1 MAARHPEYLPAMQL
15 NAWRV
20 TRARSMRA
28 RNSILRGILLLA
40 LSACGSDNVLAPV
53 GTGQSTANCN
63 GSCASAGQVLAP
75 SDVEQVL
82 AQGINEARARG
93 RAATL
98 AVVDRVGNV
107 LAVYRMGAAS
117 SRQVLIASSLDS
129 AGNPSTQG
137 GLEGIRLP
145 VPGTGLATLH
155 LDDQAAIAKAVTA
168 AYLSTEGNAFS
179 TRTAS
184 QIIGKHFD
192 PQEQGQPSGPLFGV
206 QFSQLACSDF
216 SARFNG
222 SAPAAGPHRSPLG
235 LSADPG
241 GFPLYKGGTVVGAV
255 GALADGLYSIDN
267 STSDTVIDED
277 EAIAYA
283 ATYGFGAPIDRRAD
297 QITIAGRTL
306 RFSDIDYGQL
316 AVDPAQAPGFSTLGP
331 GLGALIATNGYAAS
345 SIQAGLPFDQGPSG
359 IRPDGGAAFPGQD
372 AFVFVDDR
380 NAPRYAPRNATDGVN
395 GLTGNEVTQ
404 VLRSALSV
412 ASEARSQIRLPLGTQ
427 ARVTIAVVDTNG
439 VILGIVA
446 SRDAPLFGADVS
458 VQKARS
464 AAFFSS
470 ASAAAYLAA
479 LPDARYLTT
488 DSAGIHVQSVT
499 LSSYTLALQGFLADP
514 TALIDGVIAYS
525 NRSIGNLSRPLFP
538 DGIDG
543 SPPGPLSKP
552 PPEWSPFSTG
562 LQLDLSINAILQHV
576 LFVAGAGLPD
586 VFQGASLYGEGCTGV
601 SLASNVASATRVNSD
616 VRLGNGLQI
625 FAGSVPIF
633 RGSTLVGAIGVSGD
647 GVDQDDMVAILGLAQ
662 ASNTLQGAIGNAPS
676 ARRADTLSPQGV
688 RLKYVQCPQAP
699 FTNSTAENVCAG
711 L

>member
-1 MAARHPEYLPAMQL
+1 MSLRSSLPVGVM
-15 NAWRV
+15 
-20 TRARSMRA
+20 
-28 RNSILRGILLLA
+28 LLA
-40 LSACGSDNVLAPV
+40 LAACGSDSVQAPG
-53 GTGQSTANCN
+53 GTDQTSTGCN
-63 GSCASAGQVLAP
+63 GSCSSAGQVLTQ
-75 SDVEQVL
+75 SDVQQVL
-82 AQGINEARARG
+82 ARGINEARARG
-93 RAATL
+93 HPATL

-117 SRQVLIASSLDS
+117 SRQVLIASTPDG

-155 LDDQAAIAKAVTA
+155 LDDQAAIAKAITA

-184 QIIGKHFD
+184 QIIERHFD

-241 GFPLYKGGTVVGAV
+241 GFPLYKGGSVVGAV

-267 STSDTVIDED
+267 STNSTATDED

-297 QITIAGRTL
+297 QIAVAGRTL
-306 RFSDIDYGQL
+306 RFSNVDYSQL
-316 AVDPAQAPGFSTLGP
+316 AANPAQAPAFSTLDPSVGV
-331 GLGALIATNGYAAS
+331 LIATSGYAAS
-345 SIQAGLPFDQGPSG
+345 AIRSGLPFDQAPSG
-359 IRPDGGAAFPGQD
+359 IRPDNGSTFPSQD
-372 AFVFVDDR
+372 AFVFVDDS
-380 NAPRYAPRNATDGVN
+380 NAPRYAPRNGTDGAN
-395 GLTGNEVTQ
+395 GLTSAEVTQ

-412 ASEARSQIRLPLGTQ
+412 ANEARTQIRRPLGTQ

-439 VILGIVA
+439 VILGMVA
-446 SRDAPLFGADVS
+446 SRDAPVFGADVS

-470 ASAAAYLAA
+470 ASAAPYVSA

-488 DSAGIHVQSVT
+488 DSVGIHVQSIT
-499 LSSYTLALQGFLADP
+499 LGSYPRALQSFLADP
-514 TALIDGVIAYS
+514 TALSDGLIAYS
-525 NRSIGNLSRPLFP
+525 NRAIGSLSRPLFP

-543 SPPGPLSKP
+543 SPPGPLSKAAP
-552 PPEWSPFSTG
+552 GWSPFSTG
-562 LQLDLSINAILQHV
+562 IQLDLSINAILQHV
-576 LFVAGAGLPD
+576 LFVAGGGLPD
-586 VFQGASLYGEGCTGV
+586 VAPGCTGV
-601 SLASNVASATRVNSD
+601 DLATNASSATRVNSD

-633 RGSTLVGAIGVSGD
+633 RGSSLIGAVGVSGD
-647 GVDQDDMVAILGLAQ
+647 GVDQDDMVAILGLGQ
-662 ASNTLQGAIGNAPS
+662 ASSALNGAIGNAPS

-699 FTNSTAENVCAG
+699 FINSTAENVCAG

>member
-1 MAARHPEYLPAMQL
+1 
-15 NAWRV
+15 
-20 TRARSMRA
+20 
-28 RNSILRGILLLA
+28 
-40 LSACGSDNVLAPV
+40 LSACGSGSNNALNPA
-53 GTGQSTANCN
+53 GTSQPTMSCD
-63 GSCASAGQVLAP
+63 GSCSSAGQVLTI
-75 SDVEQVL
+75 SDVELVL
-82 AQGINEARARG
+82 AQGINEAQVRG
-93 RAATL
+93 HPATL

-117 SRQVLIASSLDS
+117 SRQVLIASSPDS
-129 AGNPSTQG
+129 AGNPTTQG

-145 VPGTGLATLH
+145 IPGTGLSTLH

-184 QIIGKHFD
+184 QIIGKHFN
-192 PQEQGQPSGPLFGV
+192 PQELGQPSGPLFGV

-255 GALADGLYSIDN
+255 GALSDGLYSIDN
-267 STSDTVIDED
+267 STSSTVLDQD

-297 QITIAGRTL
+297 QITIDGRTL
-306 RFSDIDYGQL
+306 RFTNIDYSQL
-316 AVDPAQAPGFSTLGP
+316 AADPAQAPPFSTLGP
-331 GLGALIATNGYAAS
+331 GVGALIPTAGYAAGGVQS
-345 SIQAGLPFDQGPSG
+345 GLPFDQAPSG
-359 IRPDGGAAFPGQD
+359 IRPDNGAVFPGQD
-372 AFVFVDDR
+372 AFVFVD
-380 NAPRYAPRNATDGVN
+380 NSNVPRYAPGNGTDGAN
-395 GLTGNEVTQ
+395 ALTSAEVTQ

-412 ASEARSQIRLPLGTQ
+412 ANEARSQIRHPLGTQ

-439 VILGIVA
+439 VVLGMVA

-464 AAFFSS
+464 AAFFTS
-470 ASAAAYLAA
+470 ASAAAYLTA

-488 DSAGIHVQSVT
+488 DSAGIHVQSVV
-499 LSSYTLALQGFLADP
+499 LGSYP
-514 TALIDGVIAYS
+514 TALQSFLGDPAALTDGVIAYS
-525 NRSIGNLSRPLFP
+525 DRSIGSLSRPLFP

-552 PPEWSPFSTG
+552 PAQWSPFSTG
-562 LQLDLSINAILQHV
+562 LQLDLSINAVLQHV

-586 VFQGASLYGEGCTGV
+586 VGPGCTGV
-601 SLASNVASATRVNSD
+601 SLATDLSSSTRVNTD

-633 RGSTLVGAIGVSGD
+633 RGATLVGGIGVSGD
-647 GVDQDDMVAILGLAQ
+647 GVDQDDMVAILGLAE
-662 ASNTLQGAIGNAPS
+662 ASTALQGAIGNAPA
-676 ARRADTLSPQGV
+676 ARRADTLTPQGV

-699 FTNSTAENVCAG
+699 FTNSTADNVCAG